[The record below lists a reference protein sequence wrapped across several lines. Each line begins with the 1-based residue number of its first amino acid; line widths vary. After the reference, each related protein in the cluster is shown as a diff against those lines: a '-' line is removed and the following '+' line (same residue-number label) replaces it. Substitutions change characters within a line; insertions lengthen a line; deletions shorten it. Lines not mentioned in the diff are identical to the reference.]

1 MFAAAPSPLCRR
13 GGARFAMVCID
24 FGRCTPL
31 SFCIFIIARGLWPA
45 GCILAPCCHEGRA
58 FSGAWSPLA
67 MACDKCRLI
76 VAEAAVTIVCGVCR
90 MVEWLAAGR
99 GWAGVAILFV
109 WVFHA
114 LPWPPESRM
123 PAVVVFLLA
132 RDGHW
137 CASCVS
143 QVIAVASHCPC
154 NRLYIRD
161 ICCQIGDTE
170 GILRSSIR
178 HGLLPK

>member
-1 MFAAAPSPLCRR
+1 MSCQR
-13 GGARFAMVCID
+13 GAKQ
-24 FGRCTPL
+24 PQ
-31 SFCIFIIARGLWPA
+31 
-45 GCILAPCCHEGRA
+45 
-58 FSGAWSPLA
+58 
-67 MACDKCRLI
+67 
-76 VAEAAVTIVCGVCR
+76 TIMCK
-90 MVEWLAAGR
+90 ATTDNKTND
-99 GWAGVAILFV
+99 
-109 WVFHA
+109 
-114 LPWPPESRM
+114 S
-123 PAVVVFLLA
+123 LLA

-143 QVIAVASHCPC
+143 RVIAVASHCPC